1 MIKGK
6 IPYSNNENVI
16 YIINCG
22 RYDATDSINDD
33 TNIRSAQVI
42 RELMQLRQYNKRL
55 ASAKR
60 IVLSFKLHH
69 PTYAWTSKI
78 REHCTKERLSKSY

>member
-33 TNIRSAQVI
+33 TNIRSAQLI

-60 IVLSFKLHH
+60 MVYKTPSHSS
-69 PTYAWTSKI
+69 TDQ
-78 REHCTKERLSKSY
+78 

>member
-1 MIKGK
+1 MVKGK
-6 IPYSNNENVI
+6 IPYPNNENVI

-33 TNIRSAQVI
+33 TNIKSAQVI
-42 RELMQLRQYNKRL
+42 RELVQLRQYNKRL

-60 IVLSFKLHH
+60 MVLRHH

-78 REHCTKERLSKSY
+78 REHCTKGRLSKSY

>member
-1 MIKGK
+1 MVKGK

-16 YIINCG
+16 YIINCS

-33 TNIRSAQVI
+33 TNIRSAQLI

-60 IVLSFKLHH
+60 MVLKHH
-69 PTYAWTSKI
+69 SPYAWTSKI
-78 REHCTKERLSKSY
+78 REHCAKERLSKSY